1 MSWILKLEVP
11 IGPSLRDDFLI
22 SNITRDKSGLR
33 GYEGV
38 VYSVD
43 VITNVLF
50 KYISIIIVEQSR
62 LI

>member
-1 MSWILKLEVP
+1 VP